1 MNFHLSQ
8 RPLNS
13 NCVDLL
19 KVFGMVQA
27 VQGALRVM
35 FGMVQAVHGALN
47 VMFGMVQA
55 V

>member
-1 MNFHLSQ
+1 MRMMEMNFHLSQ

-27 VQGALRVM
+27 VQGALKVILVWCRQY
-35 FGMVQAVHGALN
+35 MVP
-47 VMFGMVQA
+47 
-55 V
+55 